1 MRTSPSIGKLR
12 AMADKTETSH
22 ADDDEPLN
30 AEEQAILR
38 AVVEEGLR
46 IQHRFRA
53 EPLYRDTGTGHMKSE
68 TVEEIRDAKS
78 SSVRFGK

>member
-1 MRTSPSIGKLR
+1 MV
-12 AMADKTETSH
+12 AKTETLH
-22 ADDDEPLN
+22 ADDDKPLN

-38 AVVEEGLR
+38 ALVEEGLR

-68 TVEEIRDAKS
+68 TVEEIRAAKRTAQS
-78 SSVRFGK
+78 RRVRDIG